1 MKPGIFRSITTVSLI
16 FLLFTANFS
25 AAYAASG
32 NKPSSWASQ
41 KINICAK
48 AGIIPEDFDSQ
59 PFTRS
64 ITRRDFCELLIN
76 TCRIFKIA
84 LPEPPASHPF
94 TDTTDIAAE
103 YSYML
108 GLTRGTSTGIFS
120 PETPL
125 TREMA
130 AVMLSRML
138 KLFQSA
144 SGSEDEQ
151 PMSSEKADQILREYS
166 TDYNLV
172 SEWAKTHM
180 AEVYS
185 LGILSGTGG
194 GRLEPKG
201 ELTRE
206 QAAVLSLNVLAY
218 CDESQIRDAGVEV
231 CVLPKPT
238 GIYISP
244 SYKAGDVLL
253 RWNDIPSASAYD
265 ITISKNGVPT
275 YTGRINTNYLDLRID
290 LSNHGKASRSSSR
303 KDGVDSLYNA
313 IFGNDNKLIHAAIK
327 VTPVNNS
334 GEPSVFFLQQEF
346 SITPGLSVNEI
357 ITGDPARNQFAD
369 INEANRNMTDITVR
383 VWKLTASGS
392 KETSSLTLTVNK
404 NVAEDVKKIFEE
416 IYNGKEKFPIK
427 NCSGYDYRDGK
438 SQHSNG
444 TAIDINWEE
453 NYFISNEGEIL
464 AGKLWKPGVNPY
476 SIPPDGDVVRAFNRY
491 GWHWSPDMNWR
502 NGKDYMHFSL
512 NGK

>member
-1 MKPGIFRSITTVSLI
+1 MKPGIFRSITTV
-16 FLLFTANFS
+16 LLTFMLLAANFS

-32 NKPSSWASQ
+32 NEPSSWAFQ
-41 KINICAK
+41 KISICAK
-48 AGIIPEDFDSQ
+48 VGIIPEDFNSQ
-59 PFTRS
+59 PFTQS

-76 TCRIFKIA
+76 TCRIFKIE

-94 TDTTDIAAE
+94 TDTTDIAVE

-108 GLTRGTSTGIFS
+108 GLTRGTAAGIFS

-166 TDYNLV
+166 VDYNLV
-172 SEWAKTHM
+172 SEWAKAHM

-218 CDESQIRDAGVEV
+218 CDESQIRDAGVEEY
-231 CVLPKPT
+231 VLPKPAR
-238 GIYISP
+238 IYISP
-244 SYKAGDVLL
+244 SNRAGD
-253 RWNDIPSASAYD
+253 
-265 ITISKNGVPT
+265 
-275 YTGRINTNYLDLRID
+275 
-290 LSNHGKASRSSSR
+290 
-303 KDGVDSLYNA
+303 
-313 IFGNDNKLIHAAIK
+313 
-327 VTPVNNS
+327 
-334 GEPSVFFLQQEF
+334 
-346 SITPGLSVNEI
+346 
-357 ITGDPARNQFAD
+357 ARNQFAD
-369 INEANRNMTDITVR
+369 INEANRKMTDITIR

-392 KETSSLTLTVNK
+392 KEPSSLTLTVNK

-453 NYFISNEGEIL
+453 NYFISNGGAII

-476 SIPPDGDVVRAFNRY
+476 SILPDGDVVRAFNRY